1 MTRARSAARHLATP
15 IAAVVTLVLVYVLV
29 GEQTDAIAVSSL
41 SGAEGA
47 TTAHAFDGNVTTALL
62 EHLRLVAVSA
72 VVVLLLGI
80 PLGILLTRTRSR
92 IVRWIV
98 NGSFSAGQAAPVI
111 GVLVLLVII
120 ADGLQWWIPYV
131 ALIVYAVL
139 PVMRNT
145 VEGIRNVDPGLID
158 AARGQGFSRRQVL
171 TRVELPLAVPIIL
184 AGVRTALVLLV
195 GTATLATFVD
205 GGGLGNIINDGISN
219 QRDAVLLTGAIL
231 AAVFAVLID
240 WLAGLAERYLSPKGL
255 RAEATS

>member
-1 MTRARSAARHLATP
+1 MTRARSAARLLATP

-111 GVLVLLVII
+111 GVLVLLV
-120 ADGLQWWIPYV
+120 
-131 ALIVYAVL
+131 
-139 PVMRNT
+139 
-145 VEGIRNVDPGLID
+145 
-158 AARGQGFSRRQVL
+158 
-171 TRVELPLAVPIIL
+171 
-184 AGVRTALVLLV
+184 

>member
-1 MTRARSAARHLATP
+1 MSRGSVLVRLLATP
-15 IAAVVTLVLVYVLV
+15 VAVVITLVLIYVLV
-29 GEQTDAIAVSSL
+29 GKQTDSIAVSSL
-41 SGAEGA
+41 SGSDGA
-47 TTAHAFDGNVTTALL
+47 TSAHAYDGNVVTALL
-62 EHLRLVAVSA
+62 QHLRLVAVSA

-80 PLGILLTRTRSR
+80 PLGVLLTRTRSR
-92 IVRWIV
+92 AVRWIV

-111 GVLVLLVII
+111 GILVLLVIW
-120 ADGLQWWIPYV
+120 ADGLKWWIPYV
-131 ALIVYAVL
+131 ALVVYGTL

-158 AARGQGFSRRQVL
+158 AARGQGFSRQQVL
-171 TRVELPLAVPIIL
+171 TKVELPLAVPIIL

-205 GGGLGNIINDGISN
+205 GGGLGDIINDGISN

-231 AAVFAVLID
+231 AAVLAVTID

-255 RAEATS
+255 RGAPA